1 MSRLIALDDG
11 HGMQTPGKRTPIFKD
26 GTKSKETGESFMHE
40 NEFNRAVISILDEH
54 LKRCGFRTLF
64 VAPGD
69 GDVPLKTRTDT
80 ANQAGADLYISVH
93 ANAVGET
100 WGSANGIES
109 FYYPGRVTSM
119 KAAEAIHAQ
128 LLQGTGL
135 RDRGVKPANLHVLRE
150 SKMPAVLVE
159 CGFMDNLNEAKLL
172 MSDSYREKCA
182 EEIAKGICHY
192 FGVAYVQR
200 EAEYRMTKED
210 ANKLI
215 DLYLKPAWGVAQQK
229 GDEAGK
235 QEANRLANEL
245 RKASG
250 QATQ

>member
-1 MSRLIALDDG
+1 
-11 HGMQTPGKRTPIFKD
+11 
-26 GTKSKETGESFMHE
+26 
-40 NEFNRAVISILDEH
+40 
-54 LKRCGFRTLF
+54 
-64 VAPGD
+64 
-69 GDVPLKTRTDT
+69 
-80 ANQAGADLYISVH
+80 
-93 ANAVGET
+93 
-100 WGSANGIES
+100 
-109 FYYPGRVTSM
+109 
-119 KAAEAIHAQ
+119 
-128 LLQGTGL
+128 
-135 RDRGVKPANLHVLRE
+135 
-150 SKMPAVLVE
+150 
-159 CGFMDNLNEAKLL
+159 

-200 EAEYRMTKED
+200 EADYRMKKED

-229 GDEAGK
+229 DDEAGK